1 MRRSLPLLLLVAL
14 LWLAPP
20 AAGATLEEGWDA
32 YTAGDY
38 GRAIEIFEPLAEA
51 GAAEA
56 NYALGLIHANGLG
69 VDRDD
74 AVGAGYV
81 ADAASAGYSPAQDLL
96 GYMYDFGLGL
106 PINHDLAEYWYQKAV
121 DAGEINAMNNLAYS
135 WISRGR
141 RLVEAAA
148 LIAIAVRAVPDE
160 AAYLDSLGWLLFQT
174 GNYSEA
180 VPPLCEAA
188 KRDPGHPEVL
198 VHLGDAYWRVGREA
212 DARNEWQRALRV
224 AEDPTQ
230 LSSNGADFL
239 RGVGISGWRASIE
252 DRLRDGLAALEGGA
266 PVQIPSGATD
276 GLPIDAGCDVP
287 VS

>member
-1 MRRSLPLLLLVAL
+1 MRRWLPPLLLTMLLLVR
-14 LWLAPP
+14 P
-20 AAGATLEEGWDA
+20 AAGETLEEGWDA
-32 YTAGDY
+32 YNAGDY
-38 GRAIEIFEPLAEA
+38 ARALEIFGPLAEA
-51 GAAEA
+51 GEPEAA
-56 NYALGLIHANGLG
+56 YALGLIHANGLG
-69 VDRDD
+69 VVRDD
-74 AVGAGYV
+74 ALGAGYV

-135 WISRGR
+135 WVSRGR
-141 RLVEAAA
+141 RLSEAAA
-148 LIAIAVRAVPDE
+148 LIATAVRAVPEE
-160 AAYLDSLGWLLFQT
+160 AAYLDSLGWLLYQT
-174 GNYSEA
+174 GHYQEA

-212 DARNEWQRALRV
+212 EARSEWQRALAV
-224 AEDPTQ
+224 AEDPGQ

-239 RGVGISGWRASIE
+239 HGVGVAGWRAAVE
-252 DRLRDGLAALEGGA
+252 DRLRQGLTAEDGT
-266 PVQIPSGATD
+266 PVDMPTDATE
-276 GLPIDAGCDVP
+276 GLPIAPGCDVP

>member
-1 MRRSLPLLLLVAL
+1 MRRWLPPLLLTVL
-14 LWLAPP
+14 LLARP
-20 AAGATLEEGWDA
+20 AAAETLAEGWDA
-32 YTAGDY
+32 YNAGDY
-38 GRAIEIFEPLAEA
+38 ARALEIFGPLAEA
-51 GAAEA
+51 GEPEA

-69 VDRDD
+69 VSRDD
-74 AVGAGYV
+74 ALGAGYV

-135 WISRGR
+135 WVSRGR
-141 RLVEAAA
+141 RLSEAAG
-148 LIAIAVRAVPDE
+148 LIATAVRAVPEE
-160 AAYLDSLGWLLFQT
+160 AAYLDSLGWLLYQT
-174 GNYSEA
+174 GHYREA

-212 DARNEWQRALRV
+212 EARSEWQRALAV
-224 AEDPTQ
+224 AEDPGQ

-239 RGVGISGWRASIE
+239 HGVGIAGWRAAVE
-252 DRLRDGLAALEGGA
+252 DRLRQGLTAEDGT
-266 PVQIPSGATD
+266 PVDMPSDATE
-276 GLPIDAGCDVP
+276 GLPIEPGCEVP